1 MPYQYLRRG
10 EGRERTLLGVDVKP
24 EEFEESMWV
33 GRHTTPI
40 PLQPLSPIPK
50 MITPLV
56 VTIDRTGDYDNFLR
70 NLETRLPSK
79 AQPGDVRF
87 ILHADA
93 TKELYIPRRNQR
105 STYQLYINPSN
116 LQTVETATDDAH
128 QNIAMLLRPHSS
140 ESGYYVLWENP
151 QTMLLINILYHVL
164 ICGYRIAKSNPRYH
178 QHYY

>member
-1 MPYQYLRRG
+1 
-10 EGRERTLLGVDVKP
+10 
-24 EEFEESMWV
+24 
-33 GRHTTPI
+33 
-40 PLQPLSPIPK
+40 

-87 ILHADA
+87 ILHADE

-140 ESGYYVLWENP
+140 ESGYYVIWENP
-151 QTMLLINILYHVL
+151 QTILLIKAPAPTVKRQVSKPSN
-164 ICGYRIAKSNPRYH
+164 YRTPFRSSSRSKSKSH
-178 QHYY
+178 TKGFA